1 MIILVDGYN
10 VLRGV
15 LEGRE
20 ASEQVRNQFLA
31 QLGRYARRKKHKI
44 IVVFDG
50 GSSHMPDR
58 LEQNGVSVVFS
69 GYIDSADDL
78 IKKKLT
84 ALHGK
89 DVLLVSSDRE
99 LNSWASKYDIPSIEA
114 IDFYELLQSAL
125 ADQPES
131 ALQAE
136 IGEIHISDGAE
147 ADLDTLME
155 EATRVVPIK
164 QQDLIGKAQMRTSP
178 SYKQS
183 KINRKLLEILK
194 KL

>member
-20 ASEQVRNQFLA
+20 ASVQARNQFLA
-31 QLGRYARRKKHKI
+31 QLARYARGKKHTI

-50 GSSHMPDR
+50 GSSHMPER
-58 LEQNGVSVVFS
+58 TEQHGISVVFS

-125 ADQPES
+125 VAQPE
-131 ALQAE
+131 QASHEE